1 MEKKSMFIEQSFT
14 DHKSGDMNK
23 NFDDDGRQKRTG
35 YSVLYFYFYIYAM
48 IHTT

>member
-1 MEKKSMFIEQSFT
+1 MFIEQSFT